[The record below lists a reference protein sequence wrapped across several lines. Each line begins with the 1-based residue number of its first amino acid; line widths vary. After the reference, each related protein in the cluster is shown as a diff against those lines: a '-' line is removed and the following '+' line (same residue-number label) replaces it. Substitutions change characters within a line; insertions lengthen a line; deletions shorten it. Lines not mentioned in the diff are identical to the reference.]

1 MKLFKTKD
9 VLEILGISRSL
20 FIEMT
25 RKSIKGKPVKLVVTL
40 FGKGQGS
47 QRLIGVI
54 EIETLRSAVH
64 LHRLGVP
71 VPRIGKILSGES
83 NEAKSKSRKTCT

>member
-9 VLEILGISRSL
+9 VLEILGISRSM

-25 RKSIKGKPVKLVVTL
+25 RKTIKGKRVKPVVTL

-47 QRLIGVI
+47 QRLIGII
-54 EIETLRSAVH
+54 EIEILRSAAH
-64 LHRLGVP
+64 LHRIGVP
-71 VPRIGKILSGES
+71 VPRIGKILRGEF
-83 NEAKSKSRKTCT
+83 NENQIQV